1 MNNIENVINNW
12 LVKTIIG
19 LNLCPFAKRPYDNN
33 GIRTNSC
40 SKKDEDSQIKFFLDE
55 LSFLQ
60 STPGLSTSL
69 VVFENGNPDFINFY
83 NLTTLLEDLI
93 DQLNLTDE
101 FQLVCFHPKFIFENT
116 HTDERV
122 NYVNRSPYPL
132 VHIIRSVDIQNALSS
147 PQEGEQI
154 SFNNEKTLNSLT
166 DAQFLQHFP
175 STFYS

>member
-1 MNNIENVINNW
+1 VNNIENVINNW
-12 LVKTIIG
+12 LTKTIIG

-40 SKKDEDSQIKFFLDE
+40 SKKDEESQIKFFLDE

-60 STPGLSTSL
+60 STPGLSTS
-69 VVFENGNPDFINFY
+69 
-83 NLTTLLEDLI
+83 LLEDLI